1 LRGEF
6 AAGACVRRAS
16 VGVVLQEL
24 LSRPAIVGVELGGP
38 SVKIT
43 GINSNLLRIDAP
55 DAYRRSDQPGP
66 AQEWLYLLTSVET
79 DEGVTGHSMM
89 WGPNREGRGIGHHVR
104 DIFVPLLVG
113 KDPLAVE
120 ARWQELRD
128 KTRGLYPL
136 SDSLV
141 ALLDV
146 AFWDIAGQV
155 AGMPIARMLGE
166 YRDRI
171 PAYASPSAF
180 ESLTVDGTVAE
191 AKAVKA
197 AGFHGYKLWCV
208 LGPARDIPRL
218 RAARAAVGPD
228 YPLMADAGGLY
239 RYTEALEVGHVLDE
253 LGYTWYEEPIS
264 DYHLPLL
271 RRLADELRTPILAG
285 EKTTPVGYAI
295 EYLRQDA
302 VDILRGDVL
311 MKAGIT
317 GLRKMAIGAELYGQ
331 DLEIHGTLT
340 SLLDIANLHVS
351 RAIRNSRFVEVFW
364 EPHYRFGLKGDPL
377 APDANG
383 YVHVPRAP
391 GLGVEIDWDWIDAH
405 TIEEL

>member
-1 LRGEF
+1 MK
-6 AAGACVRRAS
+6 V
-16 VGVVLQEL
+16 
-24 LSRPAIVGVELGGP
+24 
-38 SVKIT
+38 T
-43 GINSNLLRIDAP
+43 GITSKLLRIEAP
-55 DAYRRSDQPGP
+55 PEYHTAAQPGP
-66 AQEWLYLLTSVET
+66 AREWLYLLTSVTT
-79 DEGVTGHSMM
+79 DEGLTGHTMM
-89 WGPNREGRGIGHHVR
+89 WGPNREGRGIAHHLR
-104 DIFVPLLVG
+104 DIFVELVAG
-113 KDPLAVE
+113 KDPLAIE

-136 SDSLV
+136 SDSIV

-146 AFWDIAGQV
+146 AFWDIAGQA
-155 AGMPIARMLGE
+155 AGLPIARLLGQ

-180 ESLTVDGTVAE
+180 DSLTVEGTIAE

-197 AGFHGYKLWCV
+197 AGFHGYKLWSV
-208 LGPARDIPRL
+208 LGPAQDIPRL
-218 RAARAAVGPD
+218 RAAREAVGPE

-253 LGYTWYEEPIS
+253 LRYTWFEEPIS

-271 RRLADELRTPILAG
+271 RRLADELQTPILAG
-285 EKTTPVGYAI
+285 EKTTPVGYTI
-295 EYLRQDA
+295 EYLRQGA

-317 GLRKMAIGAELYGQ
+317 GLRKMAIAAELFGQ

-351 RAIRNSRFVEVFW
+351 GAIRNSRFVEVFW
-364 EPHYRFGLKGDPL
+364 EPHYRFGLKGEPL
-377 APDANG
+377 VPDAEG
-383 YVHVPRAP
+383 YLQVPTGP
-391 GLGVEIDWDWIDAH
+391 GLGVEIDWDWVDDH